1 MPEFP
6 GVLARR
12 TLLRAAAG
20 GAFAASAYPLLAGCD
35 NGSGAAAAA
44 DYFGEPAARP
54 LDVVIFNG
62 GFGEDYAKA
71 HEAMFVE
78 RHPGAKVKHTATK
91 TIRDDLDPRFLHGTP
106 PDVMNNDGAN
116 AFVLGTLV
124 NEGVL
129 CDLTELLEAPSL
141 DDPAAKV
148 GDALLP
154 GTVTAGT
161 FNGRLYSLNYAL
173 TVFGLFRDAAL
184 WDRQGWQPPK
194 TWDEFLALA
203 PKMKAAGVA
212 PWAHA
217 GQYPYYMGWPI
228 ADWIQKIG
236 GREAA
241 LRIDN
246 LEPGAWRQDAVRTA
260 ISMVIEM
267 VRKGYVLPGSDK
279 LSHTE
284 SQQALIDGK
293 AAILPCGTWLENEMK
308 ETLPAEVKLTIAPVW
323 SASAGDKMPYETV
336 RASAAGA
343 FVVPT
348 KAANKAGGL
357 EYLRIMLS
365 RPAARKFSELTRSLS
380 CVAGAADAVTGSA
393 GLSSAAAVMK
403 QAGPNTIS
411 WRFNDWYGDLDKA
424 WQAAIAE
431 VMSGAITKPE
441 DFSAR
446 LQRAADDV
454 AKDSS
459 ITKYTRDE

>member
-1 MPEFP
+1 M
-6 GVLARR
+6 
-12 TLLRAAAG
+12 AAVVG
-20 GAFAASAYPLLAGCD
+20 TSAVPLLGACD
-35 NGSGAAAAA
+35 NGSGTGAAA
-44 DYFGEPAARP
+44 DYFGGAGAQP

-71 HEAMFVE
+71 HEAMFVQ
-78 RHPGAKVKHTATK
+78 RFPGTKVTHTATK
-91 TIRDDLDPRFLHGTP
+91 TIHDDLQPRFAAGTP
-106 PDVMNNDGAN
+106 PDVMNNDGAD
-116 AFVLGTLV
+116 AFVIGTLV
-124 NEGVL
+124 NEGAL
-129 CDLTELLEAPSL
+129 CDLTELLQAPSL
-141 DDPAAKV
+141 DDPGAKV
-148 GDALLP
+148 GDALVP
-154 GTVTAGT
+154 GTVAAGT
-161 FNGRLYSLNYAL
+161 FNGKLYSMNYAF
-173 TVFGLFRDAAL
+173 TVFGLFRDASL

-194 TWDEFLALA
+194 TWDEFMALA
-203 PKMKAAGVA
+203 PKIKAAGVA

-241 LRIDN
+241 MKIDN
-246 LEPGAWRQDAVRTA
+246 LEPNAWRQDAVQTA

-267 VRKGYVLPGSDK
+267 VRKGYVLAGSDK

-293 AAILPCGTWLENEMK
+293 AALLPCGTWLENEMK
-308 ETLPAEVKLTIAPVW
+308 DTLPAEVKLTIAPVW
-323 SASAGDKMPYETV
+323 SAAAGDKMPYETV

-348 KAANKAGGL
+348 KAVNKAGGL

-365 RPAARKFSELTRSLS
+365 RPAAQKFSELTRSLS

-393 GLSSAAAVMK
+393 GLTSAAAVMK
-403 QAGPNTIS
+403 QAGTNTIS
-411 WRFNDWYGDLDKA
+411 WRFSDWYGDLDKA

-431 VMSGAITKPE
+431 VMSGALTTPAT
-441 DFSAR
+441 FSAK
-446 LQRAADDV
+446 LQRAADAV

-459 ITKYTRDE
+459 ITKFTRDE